1 MAAHPNWAGVGPG
14 AQPGPAQGQARLDR
28 RRRHL
33 EEPENLDRWMV
44 SYADFVTLL
53 LACFIVMY
61 AVSSV
66 SEGKYRVVSQ
76 ALGTAFR
83 NAAPPQ
89 VTIPRPAP
97 PPVPPPVPAIVE
109 PAPPP
114 PLPGDP
120 SKSER
125 LRGET
130 RDRMRGMANDVL
142 NALGSLVRDGQ
153 VRLTEGV
160 QGIAIEI
167 NANVLFPPGEAK
179 LEPQATEALRQVGVV
194 LAQSSFHIIVEGH
207 TDVTPIRNAVFASN
221 WELSAV
227 RASTVVRLFV
237 DAGVAPHRLTAAGF
251 GEFRPRED
259 NGTAENRARNR
270 RVAIMIEAPVAD
282 PPKELPLQP
291 APPAEHGNQPAEG
304 ALAAPVPVP
313 APAHSVPSPPAPAA
327 GSAPR
332 ATP

>member
-1 MAAHPNWAGVGPG
+1 MAANPNSAGI
-14 AQPGPAQGQARLDR
+14 GPAAKPAPAPGQARLDR

-97 PPVPPPVPAIVE
+97 PPLPPPVPAIVE
-109 PAPPP
+109 PQPPPP
-114 PLPGDP
+114 PLPKDP
-120 SKSER
+120 SQSER

-153 VRLTEGV
+153 VRLTEGA

-179 LEPQATEALRQVGVV
+179 LEPQAREALRQVGVV
-194 LAQSSFHIIVEGH
+194 LAQNGFHIIVEGH
-207 TDVTPIRNAVFASN
+207 TDITPIRNALFPSN

-237 DAGVAPHRLTAAGF
+237 DAGVAPQRLTAAGF

-259 NGTAENRARNR
+259 NGTAESRARNR

-291 APPAEHGNQPAEG
+291 ASPDDSRR
-304 ALAAPVPVP
+304 APE
-313 APAHSVPSPPAPAA
+313 S
-327 GSAPR
+327 GG
-332 ATP
+332 